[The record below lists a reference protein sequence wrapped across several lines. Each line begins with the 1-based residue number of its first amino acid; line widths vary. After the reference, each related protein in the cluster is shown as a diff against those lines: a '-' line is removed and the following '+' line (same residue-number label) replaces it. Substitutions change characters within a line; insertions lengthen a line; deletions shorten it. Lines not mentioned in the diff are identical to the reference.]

1 MGRARGG
8 GEWGARAAAAN
19 GAQAQARGEG
29 GREGGSG
36 RLSQNKKSS
45 VGSDVLTPDP
55 VLSPLPPVAGLLHRY
70 YSTCVVWRR
79 PASYAS
85 DPRLRSNKSNNAHT
99 LTHLTHSISVYLPPM
114 GVDVVSVYVSVFC
127 DTPLNE
133 HPTCKKGPLPRLRLE
148 GWKVGGGGCL
158 SVRPVHW
165 HQILCVLATCPSHS
179 WVLGE
184 VPLHSL

>member
-114 GVDVVSVYVSVFC
+114 GVDVVSVYVSVFA
-127 DTPLNE
+127 TPPLTNN
-133 HPTCKKGPLPRLRLE
+133 PTCKYPPIRTGLRRPTQVTLRDKTPHRPRISAPRN
-148 GWKVGGGGCL
+148 
-158 SVRPVHW
+158 RPGYTDRV
-165 HQILCVLATCPSHS
+165 QA
-179 WVLGE
+179 
-184 VPLHSL
+184 